1 MAWARARAAS
11 RGWCT
16 CSSPCLRATGSS
28 SSFAGWAS
36 DVATL
41 DEEDELYPWTSED
54 RPFPIWGWAGAAAV
68 FVMLAEIAFWA
79 IIRW

>member
-1 MAWARARAAS
+1 
-11 RGWCT
+11 
-16 CSSPCLRATGSS
+16 
-28 SSFAGWAS
+28 
-36 DVATL
+36 VATL